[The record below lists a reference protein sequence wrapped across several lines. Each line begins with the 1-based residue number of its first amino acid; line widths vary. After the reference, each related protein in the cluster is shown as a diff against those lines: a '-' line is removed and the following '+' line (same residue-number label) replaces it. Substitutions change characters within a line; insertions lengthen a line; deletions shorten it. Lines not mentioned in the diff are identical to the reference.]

1 GIDGIARHRHHA
13 AAAVRTD
20 QAPSQRVEDFRIDG
34 HRYTSARST
43 REGYSTTARAFWP
56 PEGATSH
63 SRRTVRF
70 AAILL
75 AAYSTVLVAELVGD
89 KLLYT
94 AASLAARF
102 RAGLVLA
109 AMALAFIGKMGV
121 AVVAGSALAKI
132 PSLWTALLS
141 AMVFFATAAVIW
153 FRRGGGSEREAARTW
168 PQAAA
173 VSFGT
178 LFLTEWGGPGQI
190 AAAALAVAAP
200 HPLAVGGGWGTGD
213 VMRG

>member
-1 GIDGIARHRHHA
+1 ML
-13 AAAVRTD
+13 V
-20 QAPSQRVEDFRIDG
+20 
-34 HRYTSARST
+34 
-43 REGYSTTARAFWP
+43 
-56 PEGATSH
+56 
-63 SRRTVRF
+63 
-70 AAILL
+70 

-102 RAGLVLA
+102 RASLVLA
-109 AMALAFIGKMGV
+109 AMALAFSGKMGV
-121 AVVAGSALAKI
+121 AVMAGSALAKI

-141 AMVFFATAAVIW
+141 ATVFFATAAVIW

-178 LFLTEWGGPGQI
+178 LFLTEWGDPGQI
-190 AAAALAVAAP
+190 AAAAIAAQTQL
-200 HPLAVGGGWGTGD
+200 PLAVWVGGVLALVTKGAAAMLVGTKVRTWVPERALRMIAVATCSLMGLIALGEAI
-213 VMRG
+213 VGPL